1 MNLNESAGSAAAPV
15 NVDDYDPMADPKR
28 RARSNDPG
36 WKYGYWTEIGIIFA
50 NFIWDYIS
58 YILLF
63 LHISKASPR
72 LTPYRLKG
80 KKGVGRL
87 RMPYRLKNYG

>member
-1 MNLNESAGSAAAPV
+1 MLVYVELL
-15 NVDDYDPMADPKR
+15 
-28 RARSNDPG
+28 
-36 WKYGYWTEIGIIFA
+36 IFA

-72 LTPYRLKG
+72 LTLYCLKG
-80 KKGVGRL
+80 KKRVCRL
-87 RMPYRLKNYG
+87 DSPYRLKNYNSNDQQRLQYIWTGVPTEVTIYRDGSP